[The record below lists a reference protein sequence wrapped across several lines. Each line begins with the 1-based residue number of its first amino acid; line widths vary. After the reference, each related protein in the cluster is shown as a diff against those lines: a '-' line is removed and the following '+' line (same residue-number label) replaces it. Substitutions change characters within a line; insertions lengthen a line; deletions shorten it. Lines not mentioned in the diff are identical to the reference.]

1 MRSVVIASALMRAA
15 SAFPV
20 MTTQQ
25 QQQLLRLS
33 STTSGKSEFA
43 RHLHSPM
50 TAPAWQVVADALGP
64 QHCSEQ
70 KARELITFGAVYA
83 MAAGDVKARRLP
95 DSNMIITEKQ
105 YMRVHPNPR
114 RFPVCNTTDWEST
127 ICYENQHMLLI
138 NKPAATPSHST
149 VDNLYENVSACV
161 QAIRPNDVIQAAH
174 RLDIATSGFIVL
186 SKHAAFVAA
195 FMQLQASGSRAKRYT
210 ALVMVRNGSTG
221 LQQGVLTHY
230 MMPSKRAPKIFSTL
244 QHDSTWQKCELI
256 VLSARFVQP
265 QLISKTDTTATTTT
279 SAELHLGKAAAE
291 VNTVRLQE
299 VEVQLI
305 TGRTHQIRGQFSAV
319 DCPIVG
325 DTLYYNKAVVN
336 DGGQS
341 PSAYVCSDKLALQSS
356 SIDFT
361 LPTTMGGDY
370 VHRKLTSAWWSQYI
384 TTDTNSDNTVADSKY
399 LMSNSFDA

>member
-1 MRSVVIASALMRAA
+1 VAITGPHWLMRSVVIASALMRAA

-20 MTTQQ
+20 MTTSQQ
-25 QQQLLRLS
+25 QQQQHLLHLS
-33 STTSGKSEFA
+33 STTSGKSEFS

-70 KARELITFGAVYA
+70 KAKELIEFGAVYA
-83 MAAGDVKARRLP
+83 MATGDVKARRLT

-114 RFPVCNTTDWEST
+114 RFPVCSTTDWEST

-138 NKPAATPSHST
+138 NKPTATPSHST

-161 QAIRPNDVIQAAH
+161 QAIRPNDDIQAAH
-174 RLDIATSGFIVL
+174 RLDIATSGFIVM

-195 FMQLQASGSRAKRYT
+195 FMQLQASGSVAKRYT
-210 ALVMVRNGSTG
+210 ALVMVRHGSTG
-221 LQQGVLTHY
+221 LQPGVLAHY
-230 MMPSKRAPKIFSTL
+230 MMPSKRAPKVFSTI
-244 QHDSTWQKCELI
+244 QHDSAWQKCELI

-265 QLISKTDTTATTTT
+265 KLISKTDTTATTTT
-279 SAELHLGKAAAE
+279 SSAELHLGIAAAE

-299 VEVQLI
+299 VEVQLV

-325 DTLYYNKAVVN
+325 DALYYNKAVLN
-336 DGGQS
+336 DSGQS
-341 PSAYVCSDKLALQSS
+341 PSAYVCSDMLALQSS

-361 LPTTMGGDY
+361 LPTTMSSDHVY
-370 VHRKLTSAWWSQYI
+370 SKLTTAWWSQYI
-384 TTDTNSDNTVADSKY
+384 TSTTDE
-399 LMSNSFDA
+399 

>member
-1 MRSVVIASALMRAA
+1 MRSVVIASALMKAA

-20 MTTQQ
+20 IATQQQQ
-25 QQQLLRLS
+25 QQQLLHFS
-33 STTSGKSEFA
+33 STTSGKSEFS
-43 RHLHSPM
+43 RHLHSSI

-70 KARELITFGAVYA
+70 KAKELIAFGAVYA
-83 MAAGDVKARRLP
+83 LAAGDVKARRLT
-95 DSNMIITEKQ
+95 DSNTIITENQ

-114 RFPVCNTTDWEST
+114 RFPVCSTTDWERT
-127 ICYENQHMLLI
+127 ICYENDHMLLI
-138 NKPAATPSHST
+138 NKPAAAPSHST
-149 VDNLYENVSACV
+149 VDNLHENVSACV

-195 FMQLQASGSRAKRYT
+195 FMQLQARGNIAKRYT
-210 ALVMVRNGSTG
+210 ALVMVRNGGEG

-230 MMPSKRAPKIFSTL
+230 MMPSKRAPKVFSTI
-244 QHDSTWQKCELI
+244 QHDRTWQKCELV
-256 VLSARFVQP
+256 VLSARFVHQK
-265 QLISKTDTTATTTT
+265 LVINTDTTAATTASV
-279 SAELHLGKAAAE
+279 SAELPVGIAAAE

-305 TGRTHQIRGQFSAV
+305 TGRTHQIRGQFSAA

-325 DTLYYNKAVVN
+325 DALYYNKAVLN
-336 DGGQS
+336 DSGQS

-356 SIDFT
+356 SIAFT
-361 LPTTMGGDY
+361 LPTTMGSDHVY
-370 VHRKLTSAWWSQYI
+370 NNLTTAWWSQYI
-384 TTDTNSDNTVADSKY
+384 TDTNNDSTVTEDCS
-399 LMSNSFDA
+399 